1 MKLLKLILALLV
13 FGFTILV
20 IAQENKTDCE
30 IVKKNYFIDKHSN
43 ITTSV
48 FRQNLNNNNNNTSR
62 KSIDYL
68 EFLK

>member
-20 IAQENKTDCE
+20 IAQENKTDYR
-30 IVKKNYFIDKHSN
+30 IVKKDIFSNQRSN
-43 ITTSV
+43 IPTCILIP
-48 FRQNLNNNNNNTSR
+48 NLNNNENI
-62 KSIDYL
+62 KPIDYL